1 MFVINAIY
9 ITFTKINHSYHLLH
23 IMSQKI
29 LIIDDDHD
37 VLLTARMFLE
47 QLDFDV
53 TVLSDPGK
61 ILAKNRQGPF

>member
-1 MFVINAIY
+1 MD
-9 ITFTKINHSYHLLH
+9 HS
-23 IMSQKI
+23 KI

-47 QLDFDV
+47 QLEFHV

-61 ILAKNRQGPF
+61 IVVDHP

>member
-1 MFVINAIY
+1 MA
-9 ITFTKINHSYHLLH
+9 LP
-23 IMSQKI
+23 KI

-47 QLDFDV
+47 QLDFEV

-61 ILAKNRQGPF
+61 IVERISREHHDVI